1 MSLAEATRERY
12 NDFFKSAHAEGALDW
27 KTKEL
32 LHIAVVVAL
41 HCEP

>member
-1 MSLAEATRERY
+1 MSLADETRLKY
-12 NDFFKSAHAEGALDW
+12 NNFYKSAHAEGVIDL

-32 LHIAVVVAL
+32 LHIAVVLAL